1 MWLESIIWNALWYH
15 AILPSNVLL
24 IGLSYQIWKQLDSK
38 NKNSA
43 CTAELTSFVLRV
55 ARKLIMTIELQYYVN
70 LKANFKGCVC
80 YIFASLSCMSK
91 REHFWNREKWFSF
104 HFKSCFCSGDNQ
116 ILTSEVFKYHDI
128 IKCLSMKHK

>member
-1 MWLESIIWNALWYH
+1 MLCDIMQFYHQMFYLLALIIK
-15 AILPSNVLL
+15 S
-24 IGLSYQIWKQLDSK
+24 DSK

-91 REHFWNREKWFSF
+91 REHF
-104 HFKSCFCSGDNQ
+104 
-116 ILTSEVFKYHDI
+116 
-128 IKCLSMKHK
+128 